1 MVVDP
6 AEKRRVGGITH
17 GSCGVPGPRQCAEGG
32 GLMPVYEY
40 RCNGCGKKFS
50 VPMSIGEYEK
60 AKVKCPKCGKTRVT
74 QLYGTFFAKTSKK
87 S

>member
-1 MVVDP
+1 
-6 AEKRRVGGITH
+6 
-17 GSCGVPGPRQCAEGG
+17 
-32 GLMPVYEY
+32 MPVYEY
-40 RCNGCGKKFS
+40 RCDGCGKKFS

-60 AKVKCPKCGKTRVT
+60 AKVKCPKCGKSRVT